1 MKMNQLKELT
11 IKNIQKSKNI
21 SEIETLID
29 KELMK
34 LSENKTYK
42 TADLKF
48 VKELQYDL
56 LKIEAINVSSSE
68 WANIKKARLYLNSLK
83 IQNDN
88 L

>member
-1 MKMNQLKELT
+1 MKMNQLKEIT
-11 IKNIQKSKNI
+11 MKNIQKSKNI

-29 KELMK
+29 KEWMK

-42 TADLKF
+42 TADSKF